1 VPREDTGAYKEFDR
15 GHIITS
21 AASATPGR
29 RSPHKLI
36 ERNRTCLSNR
46 KTNERQLGQRFFNRP
61 TVELARALLGKRLAL
76 GGLRGKIVETEAYL
90 YKDDPGCHAAR
101 GLTPRNTPMFG
112 PAGRTYVY
120 FIYGM
125 YHCLNIVS
133 GKEGEGE
140 AVLIRA
146 LEPLCGME
154 LMQKR
159 RKTEKIENLCN
170 GPGKLTQ
177 AFGITKAH
185 NDMSLIDG
193 EENGLRILRGETI
206 NETETVTATRIGLAK
221 GQGDDLMLRF
231 YIRGNRFV
239 SKTHPKNI

>member
-1 VPREDTGAYKEFDR
+1 MIP
-15 GHIITS
+15 
-21 AASATPGR
+21 
-29 RSPHKLI
+29 
-36 ERNRTCLSNR
+36 
-46 KTNERQLGQRFFNRP
+46 LGQRFFNRP
-61 TVELARALLGKRLAL
+61 TVELANALLGKYLAF

-90 YKDDPGCHAAR
+90 YKDDPGCHASR
-101 GLTPRNTPMFG
+101 GKTQRNTPMFG

-146 LEPLCGME
+146 LEPIEGIE

-159 RKTEKIENLCN
+159 RKTEKIETLCN

-177 AFGITKAH
+177 AFGITKKQ
-185 NDMSLIDG
+185 NNLSLIDG
-193 EENGLRILRGETI
+193 GDDDLRILNGEKI
-206 NETETVTATRIGLAK
+206 QETEIVTATRVGLAK
-221 GQGDDLMLRF
+221 GQGDELMLRF
-231 YIRGNRFV
+231 YIKGNRFV
-239 SKTHPKNI
+239 SKPQKQCKTIR